1 MEWYYILGII
11 SYGIF
16 IIQFILSC
24 FGTDSD
30 VDIDLDG
37 DSDFDLSSLFSFKG
51 LIHFIMG
58 FSGWLMI
65 NGNIQTIDIYI
76 AVVVGIIFM
85 VLLYYLYRMCMK
97 FNHTPIVKVGNQLIG
112 QSVYVYLSYGDST
125 TYIGLLPDN
134 REIICR
140 SATHLSIGRTA
151 VIESFNNGIY
161 FIS

>member
-30 VDIDLDG
+30 VDIDR
-37 DSDFDLSSLFSFKG
+37 DSDFDTSSLFSFKG

-97 FNHTPIVKVGNQLIG
+97 FNHTPIIKVGNQLVG
-112 QSVYVYLSYGDST
+112 ETVTVYIPYMEDKYICLLSDSRELICKSEKSLHSGDKVIIDSYMNGVYYV
-125 TYIGLLPDN
+125 N
-134 REIICR
+134 
-140 SATHLSIGRTA
+140 
-151 VIESFNNGIY
+151 
-161 FIS
+161 